1 VVVLGGHPDY
11 DTKGLHDLGPNL
23 RGKARV
29 LVEDNAEREPVDV
42 EDSTVEFLKDLLRGG
57 RVLDR
62 DQMGVAGKGVYNH
75 HD

>member
-1 VVVLGGHPDY
+1 
-11 DTKGLHDLGPNL
+11 
-23 RGKARV
+23 
-29 LVEDNAEREPVDV
+29 VDV